1 MLKVVVCGFAFAM
14 AMAAVPRPV
23 DHSRKPARRRKLRR
37 HDHVADAGSDE
48 KEDSAKLEYG
58 GKKTQYG
65 N

>member
-1 MLKVVVCGFAFAM
+1 M

-58 GKKTQYG
+58 GEKTQYG